1 MALANLSLTSSA
13 QTLLSVPADKT
24 YVITTVIFTNTAN
37 ADPADDTAGETTLT
51 AHLIESGGSLGPS
64 NMVINALPISAGE
77 TFVMDTEKLVLE
89 AGDSIKTSASA
100 NTTLKLTLSV
110 LESLNA

>member
-1 MALANLSLTSSA
+1 MATPLNIFKT
-13 QTLLSVPADKT
+13 KT
-24 YVITTVIFTNTAN
+24 YSITTANTVVYTIPGSDA
-37 ADPADDTAGETTLT
+37 
-51 AHLIESGGSLGPS
+51 GSLLTG
-64 NMVINALPISAGE
+64 
-77 TFVMDTEKLVLE
+77 KLVLE

>member
-1 MALANLSLTSSA
+1 MATPLNIFKT
-13 QTLLSVPADKT
+13 KT
-24 YVITTVIFTNTAN
+24 YSITTVNTVVYTAPVGFTGIILMAQVAN
-37 ADPADDTAGETTLT
+37 ITGTDATVTFSHYDTSATTETELVKDFTIPGSD
-51 AHLIESGGSLGPS
+51 AGSLLTG
-64 NMVINALPISAGE
+64 
-77 TFVMDTEKLVLE
+77 KLVLE